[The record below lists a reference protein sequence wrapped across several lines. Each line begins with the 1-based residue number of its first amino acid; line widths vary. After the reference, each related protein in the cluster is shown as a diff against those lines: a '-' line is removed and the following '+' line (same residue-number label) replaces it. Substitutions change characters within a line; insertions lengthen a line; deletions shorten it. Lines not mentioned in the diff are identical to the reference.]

1 MTLKKGFEMEDN
13 KDNKVVTP
21 TTNTSEN
28 GGQEQKTFT
37 QEELNTIIET
47 RLAKANAKAK
57 KDMPSK
63 EELQAYNEWKQ
74 TQKTDQ
80 EKNEELMNQ
89 LKANN
94 GTLTDENTKLKA
106 QIQIMNSNVKKE
118 FVKFVTSEV
127 LSMTNDEVDLVTALK
142 SYKKDNPQY
151 FGDTVIKKT
160 QTSPS
165 LNTGGDKPQTTN
177 DIMNNILRGTNQE

>member
-21 TTNTSEN
+21 TTNTPEN

-37 QEELNTIIET
+37 QEELNEIVET
-47 RLAKANAKAK
+47 RLAKAK

-74 TQKTDQ
+74 NQKTEQ

-94 GTLTDENTKLKA
+94 GTLTDENAKLKA

-118 FVKFVTSEV
+118 FVKFVTSEIMSQV
-127 LSMTNDEVDLVTALK
+127 DDKNDFDTVLK

-165 LNTGGDKPQTTN
+165 LNAGGDKPQTTN
-177 DIMNNILRGTNQE
+177 DIMNNILRGANQE